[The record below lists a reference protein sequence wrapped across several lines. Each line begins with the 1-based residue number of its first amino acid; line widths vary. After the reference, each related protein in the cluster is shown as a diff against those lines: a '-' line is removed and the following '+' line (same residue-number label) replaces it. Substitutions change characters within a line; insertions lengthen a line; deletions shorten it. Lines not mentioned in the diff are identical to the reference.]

1 MVVNK
6 IKNKMSRA
14 QYRMIK
20 GMDNDKMTAYLDKIE
35 ENAYTEGYK
44 EGFSKGA
51 KADRPARVVETFD
64 KDEKDNTLIR
74 YTCPNKDCRKRFQ
87 TSLLDLPGYCRQ
99 CGCKLSWADVIEGEK
114 ELEQDPDPENE
125 EAAEKS
131 EQTEAAEAE

>member
-99 CGCKLSWADVIEGEK
+99 CGCKLSWTDVLDGE
-114 ELEQDPDPENE
+114 E
-125 EAAEKS
+125 EAEVPGTEEQNEK
-131 EQTEAAEAE
+131 TETE